1 MSTFIEEKGRCTTCG
16 TRIKDIAAGPFNVK
30 ELLQIRYCPQCES
43 YESQIAPLSV
53 FKGTA
58 LQRVNP
64 TTGEFRLGVEAPA
77 AGTENV
83 IVVRIFPYNIPE
95 SGSKGYPELS
105 RNDEV
110 IVVGYKTEDTPLIS
124 VMLKN
129 RTRETLSEFIDDQ
142 IALKKGW
149 RSSFSIRNPI
159 LVEAEKMIQTLE

>member
-1 MSTFIEEKGRCTTCG
+1 MSTFIEEKGHCSTCG

-43 YESQIAPLSV
+43 YESQITPLSV

-77 AGTENV
+77 AGAAHV
-83 IVVRIFPYNIPE
+83 IIVRIFPCDIPE
-95 SGSKGYPELS
+95 SGSKGYPEIS

-110 IVVGYKTEDTPLIS
+110 IVVGYKTEDTPLLS

-129 RTRETLSEFIDDQ
+129 RTRETLSEFIDGQ

>member
-1 MSTFIEEKGRCTTCG
+1 MSTFIEEKGHCSTCG

-43 YESQIAPLSV
+43 YESQITPLSV

-77 AGTENV
+77 AGAAHV
-83 IVVRIFPYNIPE
+83 IIVRIFPCDIPE
-95 SGSKGYPELS
+95 SGSKGYPEIS

-110 IVVGYKTEDTPLIS
+110 IVVGYKTEDTPLLS

-129 RTRETLSEFIDDQ
+129 RTRETLSEFIDSQ

>member
-1 MSTFIEEKGRCTTCG
+1 MSTFIEEKGHCSTCG

-43 YESQIAPLSV
+43 YESQITPLSV

-77 AGTENV
+77 AGAAHV
-83 IVVRIFPYNIPE
+83 IIVRIFPCDIPE
-95 SGSKGYPELS
+95 SGSKGYPEIS
-105 RNDEV
+105 RNDDV
-110 IVVGYKTEDTPLIS
+110 IVVGYKTEDTPLLS

-129 RTRETLSEFIDDQ
+129 RTRETLSEFIDSQ